1 MINKFD
7 VRSKRERLSG
17 YRDLLKALEPGS
29 SFTLV
34 LQGENMNTEI
44 AKGLRREIAYLEAVL
59 NQT

>member
-1 MINKFD
+1 MMNKFD

-17 YRDLLKALEPGS
+17 YRDLLKALQPGS
-29 SFTLV
+29 GFTLV

-59 NQT
+59 N